1 MNSSAMGEAKGSVR
15 FLLAKNHPIPTPAF
29 RAVAPINPLGENH
42 RMSSPALGEKSSKAV
57 DQKHPV
63 LRSDSMKLIQF
74 RYYLALQKLFS
85 CSTESGIVPSIWH
98 TYYMGLITQIG
109 KNGFILYSGITCCN
123 GGKSSSDFSR
133 LGRGERECQILTD

>member
-1 MNSSAMGEAKGSVR
+1 
-15 FLLAKNHPIPTPAF
+15 
-29 RAVAPINPLGENH
+29 
-42 RMSSPALGEKSSKAV
+42 MSSPALGEKSSKAV

-74 RYYLALQKLFS
+74 RYYLVFNKNRISNLRIVGEPEIRKNGKGGNWASGNLTHKTIHNASDALQKLFS